1 MGVKNFWIDLLN
13 FNGDSPQ
20 VKKQKCRRSIVY
32 ASTLPQTHASAYYL
46 PFLTM
51 HPVHRDRLSV
61 RVQVL
66 SLQPPREEHR
76 DTSHVFF
83 TRSSNKY
90 GKCPLNP
97 LIPEEALL

>member
-1 MGVKNFWIDLLN
+1 MTYQWRQMGVKNFWIDLLN

-66 SLQPPREEHR
+66 SLQPPRR
-76 DTSHVFF
+76 NIGTLPMFF
-83 TRSSNKY
+83 SPDQAINMGSV
-90 GKCPLNP
+90 P
-97 LIPEEALL
+97 LIP